1 MLSNRAVE
9 SFWDAMWL
17 GIGPFL
23 CFWPSAIKSFSHYSN
38 LGALLRGLL
47 AIRVKVV
54 FMRSLGRPL
63 SPNLGV
69 LPGHKRD
76 PLLRVPALSVN
87 VIFQINVSAATL
99 SSGGG
104 DNLQVISE

>member
-1 MLSNRAVE
+1 
-9 SFWDAMWL
+9 MWL

-54 FMRSLGRPL
+54 FMRSLGWPL